1 MQISRGRS
9 SYQQPAEYERYEQL
23 VVDEKG
29 SLKVVPLRRGKAD
42 SAFIDTIS
50 FTFHESSVAK
60 FNLLTTEFFPIKG
73 VSDRDVL
80 ARFSSILEW
89 IFGFGI
95 SSHQPVGKGRFY
107 ESRWQ
112 MERDGVLY
120 GQVYIGG
127 QEETILVEMTGKGC
141 AVAEEGWEERLHR
154 FLDADTTYR
163 AKITRCDVA
172 KDFFNHEI
180 SPDTAWEMY
189 EQGKFDKRGK
199 RPLVGKLG
207 DDWLNPTEKGKTL
220 TIGSKHSSVFCRI
233 YDKAKEQG
241 DTSGLFW
248 CRFEQQYM
256 GRNCFLGLDILLC
269 PGAYWGG
276 AFEICA
282 SLQQKGV
289 LEHRQVSNAKRAEI
303 SVERSKEVAAKQ
315 VGRTIN
321 MMIYLGMKD
330 EEIVDYLR
338 RKDGTLPHRVNPA
351 AYFVSEKRACEYLH
365 DYEADIDVVN
375 FDEYGMIL
383 TTLQE
388 KECKD
393 EDDCNCSRYEKKSRH
408 DRTR

>member
-23 VVDEKG
+23 VVDDKG
-29 SLKVVPLRRGKAD
+29 DLKVVPLRRGKAD

-50 FTFHESSVAK
+50 FTFHVNSVPK
-60 FNLLTTEFFPIKG
+60 FNILTTEFFPSRGI
-73 VSDRDVL
+73 SDRDVI

-95 SSHQPVGKGRFY
+95 TSHQPVGKGRFY

-120 GQVYIGG
+120 
-127 QEETILVEMTGKGC
+127 GKGC

-163 AKITRCDVA
+163 ARITRCDVA

-220 TIGSKHSSVFCRI
+220 TIGSKNSSVFCRI

-289 LEHRQVSNAKRAEI
+289 SEHRQVSNAKRAEI
-303 SVERSKEVAAKQ
+303 SVERSKEVAANQ

-321 MMIYLGMKD
+321 MMIYLGMSD
-330 EEIVDYLR
+330 SEIVEYLR
-338 RKDGTLPHRVNPA
+338 RKDGSFPHRVNPA
-351 AYFVSEKRACEYLH
+351 AYFVLEKRACEYIH
-365 DYEADIDVVN
+365 DYEKEIEIIK
-375 FDEYGMIL
+375 FDDYGMVL
-383 TTLQE
+383 DSLGYLN
-388 KECKD
+388 D
-393 EDDCNCSRYEKKSRH
+393 
-408 DRTR
+408 

>member
-1 MQISRGRS
+1 MEFSRDTNS
-9 SYQQPAEYERYEQL
+9 CIKPQEYERYEK
-23 VVDEKG
+23 VVMDAKG
-29 SLKVVPLRRGKAD
+29 NLKVVPLRRGKGD

-50 FTFHESSVAK
+50 FTFHESSVAN
-60 FNLLTTEFFPIKG
+60 FFLITREFFPIKG

-80 ARFSSILEW
+80 VRFSDILEW

-127 QEETILVEMTGKGC
+127 QQETILVEMTGKGC
-141 AVAEEGWEERLHR
+141 AVAEEGWEERLYR
-154 FLDADTTYR
+154 FLTADTTYN

-172 KDFFNHEI
+172 KDFYENEI

-241 DTSGLFW
+241 DTSGVFW

-256 GRNCFLGLDILLC
+256 GRNCYLSFDILLS
-269 PGAYWGG
+269 PGSFWGG

-282 SLQQKGV
+282 SLQQKSV
-289 LEHRQVSNAKRAEI
+289 TEHRCVSAKKRLELSI
-303 SVERSKEVAAKQ
+303 ERSKQVAAQQ
-315 VGRTIN
+315 VGRAIN
-321 MMIYLGMKD
+321 MMVFMGMSD
-330 EEIVDYLR
+330 SEIVDYLR
-338 RKDGTLPHRVNPA
+338 RKDGALPHRVNPA
-351 AYFVSEKRACEYLH
+351 SFMIKEKRACEYIH
-365 DYEADIDVVN
+365 DYEKEIEIIK
-375 FDEYGMIL
+375 FDEYGMVL
-383 TTLQE
+383 DSMAE
-388 KECKD
+388 SSD
-393 EDDCNCSRYEKKSRH
+393 
-408 DRTR
+408 